1 MKKNILLFFAF
12 ASFLAM
18 GQQKKIKTLELNDT
32 IIFATIDR
40 PGDLY
45 IITEDGQIQKFDK
58 DGKLLVL
65 YKHKTVPTIFD
76 PRDGARLF
84 AYYREDQEYNYFNP
98 SFDITDSFRID
109 SAFAI
114 EPWLIAPASDH
125 KLWVLDAADH
135 SLKKINPR
143 ESEVEVEVI
152 IDSSIIEQASSFTML
167 REYQSFV
174 FLLHPQKG
182 IFIFNN
188 LGKHIKTIEGKGI
201 HHFSFLG
208 EELYF
213 LKNGDIHFFDLFTAE
228 NRYMLQSERRSD
240 FALFSDERLI
250 LIRHKTIDI
259 FEFKP

>member
-1 MKKNILLFFAF
+1 MKKILFLFIL
-12 ASFLAM
+12 SPLLSI
-18 GQQKKIKTLELNDT
+18 GQPKKIKTLEVSDT
-32 IIFATIDR
+32 IVFATIDR

-45 IITEDGQIQKFDK
+45 LILRDGQIQKFDK
-58 DGKLLVL
+58 DGKLIVL
-65 YKHKTVPTIFD
+65 YRHKTVPTIFD

-84 AYYREDQEYNYFNP
+84 AYYRQNQEYDFLNP
-98 SFDITDSFRID
+98 SFDITASFRID
-109 SAFAI
+109 SAFVI
-114 EPWLIAPASDH
+114 EPWLLCPAGDH

-143 ESEVEVEVI
+143 ENEVEVEVI
-152 IDSSIIEQASSFTML
+152 IDSAIIGQASAFTML
-167 REYQSFV
+167 REYQGFV
-174 FLLHPQKG
+174 FLLNPRKG

-208 EELYF
+208 EELYY
-213 LKNGDIHFFDLFTAE
+213 LMGGNIHFFDLFSGETRQMALE
-228 NRYMLQSERRSD
+228 KNVH
-240 FALFSDERLI
+240 FALFTDERLV